1 MIPYFAQ
8 PHLSLGPISIHLFGV
23 LVAVG
28 ILTGLRL
35 MRWRA
40 GRLGLDV
47 ALAERLGLWV
57 VVGGFASAHIFD
69 RLAYFPRETLADPL
83 SLLRFWESISSFGGF
98 LGAVVVALV
107 FLRRRPDKWAYLE
120 LLGCV
125 LPVGWFFGRLGCFVA
140 FDHPGTPTTFFL
152 AQRYRDGVIRHNLG
166 LYEALY
172 VLPVALLFLWLG
184 RGGARRPAFF
194 AGLSAVLYA
203 PVRFLLDTLRTD
215 DARYFQLTPGQ
226 YSAILLL
233 AVGVVL
239 LVRPPKASPP
249 DDGQGL
255 DVGRVGEHVEGRD
268 GNTAESPP
276 R

>member
-47 ALAERLGLWV
+47 AVTERLGLWV
-57 VVGGFASAHIFD
+57 VVGGFVFAHLFD

-83 SLLRFWESISSFGGF
+83 SLLRFWENISSFGGF
-98 LGAVVVALV
+98 LGGVVSALV
-107 FLRRRPDKWAYLE
+107 FLRGRPNKWAYLE
-120 LLGCV
+120 LLGYA
-125 LPVGWFFGRLGCFVA
+125 LPVGWFFGRAGCFVA
-140 FDHPGTPTTFFL
+140 FDHPGYSTTFFL
-152 AQRYRDGVIRHNLG
+152 AQRYRDGVVRHNLG

-172 VLPVALLFLWLG
+172 MLPVALLFLWLG
-184 RGGARRPAFF
+184 RGGARRPGFF

-203 PVRFLLDTLRTD
+203 PVRFLLDFLRTD

-226 YSAILLL
+226 YGAILLL
-233 AVGVVL
+233 VAGLVL
-239 LVRPPKASPP
+239 LLRRPKTSPA
-249 DDGQGL
+249 DDRQGL

-268 GNTAESPP
+268 GSTDQSPP